1 MRRGFYL
8 WQDLRPTTHTN
19 DLHATIV
26 SNMPY
31 LYHGIPEDMKG
42 SELITLNKMLEV
54 DPELRAKYLEKYK
67 GREEILE
74 RKIPLLDC
82 LWNDVVQLLPLHPRQ
97 LFELQ
102 KELSLITE
110 IPDYRYYE
118 IDVNNLD
125 PSQTVVYFKTAP
137 GEENVTVKW
146 LKDVRLEELQEIP
159 GATKKYYESM
169 IGTGE
174 PVFNY
179 QFVPHV
185 VHRGTIDVSSAQVA
199 SLEG

>member
-1 MRRGFYL
+1 MTYF
-8 WQDLRPTTHTN
+8 
-19 DLHATIV
+19 
-26 SNMPY
+26 
-31 LYHGIPEDMKG
+31 YHGIPEEIKG
-42 SELITLNKMLEV
+42 NSLIPLNEMMSV

-74 RKIPLLDC
+74 RKLSLLDC

-102 KELSLITE
+102 KELGLITE
-110 IPDYRYYE
+110 IPDYKYYQ
-118 IDVNNLD
+118 IDTSTLN

-146 LKDVRLEELQEIP
+146 LEDVNLEELQGIP
-159 GATKKYYESM
+159 QATRKYYESM
-169 IGTGE
+169 VGTGE

-185 VHRGTIDVSSAQVA
+185 VYRGTVDVSSAQVIH
-199 SLEG
+199 LRG

>member
-1 MRRGFYL
+1 M
-8 WQDLRPTTHTN
+8 T
-19 DLHATIV
+19 
-26 SNMPY
+26 Y

-42 SELITLNKMLEV
+42 DSLIPLNEMMSV

-82 LWNDVVQLLPLHPRQ
+82 LWNDVVQLLPLHPKK

-102 KELSLITE
+102 QQLGIVEE
-110 IPDYRYYE
+110 IPDYSYYQ
-118 IDVNNLD
+118 IDVSQLD
-125 PSQTVVYFKTAP
+125 PNKTVIYFKTAV

-146 LKDVRLEELQEIP
+146 LSDVNLDDLQNIP
-159 GATKKYYESM
+159 PATVDYYKSM
-169 IGTGE
+169 TGTGE

-179 QFVPHV
+179 QFVPHI
-185 VHRGTIDVSSAQVA
+185 VHKGKVDVSNAKII
-199 SLEG
+199 SLTD

>member
-1 MRRGFYL
+1 MYF
-8 WQDLRPTTHTN
+8 
-19 DLHATIV
+19 
-26 SNMPY
+26 
-31 LYHGIPEDMKG
+31 YHGIPEDMKG
-42 SELITLNKMLEV
+42 SELIPLNKMLEV
-54 DPELRAKYLEKYK
+54 DPNLRAKYLEKYT
-67 GREEILE
+67 GREEILD

-102 KELSLITE
+102 KELGLIPE
-110 IPDYRYYE
+110 IPDYKYYQ
-118 IDVNNLD
+118 IDTSTLD

-146 LKDVRLEELQEIP
+146 LEDVNLEELQGIP
-159 GATKKYYESM
+159 EATRKYYESM
-169 IGTGE
+169 VDTGE

-185 VHRGTIDVSSAQVA
+185 VYRGAIDVSSAQMIH
-199 SLEG
+199 LQR

>member
-1 MRRGFYL
+1 MTYF
-8 WQDLRPTTHTN
+8 
-19 DLHATIV
+19 
-26 SNMPY
+26 
-31 LYHGIPEDMKG
+31 YHGIPEDMKG
-42 SELITLNKMLEV
+42 RELIPLNKMLEV
-54 DPELRAKYLEKYK
+54 DPDLRAKYLEKYK

-102 KELSLITE
+102 KELGLITE
-110 IPDYRYYE
+110 IPDYKYYQ
-118 IDVNNLD
+118 IDTSTLD

-146 LKDVRLEELQEIP
+146 LNDVQLEELQAIP
-159 GATKKYYESM
+159 EATRKYYESM
-169 IGTGE
+169 VGTGE

-179 QFVPHV
+179 QFVPHIIYK
-185 VHRGTIDVSSAQVA
+185 GTVNVSSAQVIN
-199 SLEG
+199 LQR